1 MPESEARA
9 PYTVHAIAFQA
20 GELWVAQ
27 CLEVDIAAFT
37 GRGLRELV
45 EVLADQLQAAG
56 ALAFETRGRLFDRY
70 RAAPAKWWEALS
82 EVQGEP
88 WRSTALRPFVDLRVY
103 PQRSRRGDEER
114 GCGGAGRCT
123 G

>member
-27 CLEVDIAAFT
+27 CLEVDIVSFT

-45 EVLADQLQAAG
+45 EVLANQLHAA
-56 ALAFETRGRLFDRY
+56 AILAFATRGQLFDRY

-82 EVQGEP
+82 KAEGEP
-88 WRSTALRPFVDLRVY
+88 WRSVAQRPYVDLRVY
-103 PQRSRRGDEER
+103 PQRARRGDEE
-114 GCGGAGRCT
+114 
-123 G
+123 